1 MMKFTF
7 MKENLEKTAEYL
19 KKEEQ
24 EQFGHMFQNQIAEHM
39 QQSAIEN
46 FHHEFSGMSLNFE
59 NMNLRNTLFGGIP
72 WKSVMCYYLAVNGD
86 SKSEVEK
93 YAELDIDFGDITAI
107 DCSFYVHLK

>member
-1 MMKFTF
+1 
-7 MKENLEKTAEYL
+7 MKENLEKTADYL
-19 KKEEQ
+19 KKEAQ
-24 EQFGHMFQNQIAEHM
+24 EQFGHMSQKQIAEHM

-59 NMNLRNTLFGGIP
+59 NMILRNTLFGGIP
-72 WKSVMCYYLAVNGD
+72 WKSVMCSYLAVNGD

-93 YAELDIDFGDITAI
+93 FANLHIEFGDIIAI